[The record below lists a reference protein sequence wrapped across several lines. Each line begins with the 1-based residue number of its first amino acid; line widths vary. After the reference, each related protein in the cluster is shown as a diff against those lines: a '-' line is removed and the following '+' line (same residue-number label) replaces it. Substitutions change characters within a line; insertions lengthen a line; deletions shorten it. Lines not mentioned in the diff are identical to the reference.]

1 MGEIL
6 GSASF
11 LNMGDII
18 SLFAEGQVS
27 GFLSTLGLVDERCV
41 VCPEAGDLTNIPKKF
56 RDCLFRYD
64 LYCCISVYST
74 YRVPSYRVFTF

>member
-56 RDCLFRYD
+56 RDCLFR
-64 LYCCISVYST
+64 ISPMNRYAAQKQV
-74 YRVPSYRVFTF
+74 RGP